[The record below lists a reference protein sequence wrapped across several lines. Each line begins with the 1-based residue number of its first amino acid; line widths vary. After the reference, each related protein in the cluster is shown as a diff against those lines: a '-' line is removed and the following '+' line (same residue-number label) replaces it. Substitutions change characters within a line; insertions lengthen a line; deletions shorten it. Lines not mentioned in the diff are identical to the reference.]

1 MDSILI
7 KLFATALAFS
17 QVTTRPDAVK
27 TEFDALS
34 DRAEVTQLLNAGCVH
49 MRKAFDIEDIN
60 LDDLIATAADD
71 KEALSAEIKA
81 LKGLNLGDLHVAYRQ
96 FCKLEK
102 LESSPVDLGQV
113 ITFYNNAV
121 KDLPDVAQLRHL
133 KLPGT
138 SVILGNKGERFA
150 EVYAPNNRRVPVP
163 LAAIPDVVRNAFIAA
178 EDKRFY
184 QHAGIDE
191 RGLVRAFIGNL
202 AQPGRPQGGSTI
214 TQQVAKNL
222 LVGNDITYER
232 KLREMIVA
240 SRMERA
246 LTKAEILELYLNL
259 IYLGRG
265 AWGVEMAAH
274 SYFGKPA
281 KALSAVEGALLAGLA
296 KGPNAFNPDRHP
308 ARVHARTAYV
318 LGRMHEDGMIDAAT
332 AQAVLPQLVAYQ
344 PTRRDFGFHF
354 VDYVARE
361 AKAVAKLDALTQS
374 SYTVRATINPALQRV
389 TESALQEG
397 LARYEMSTG
406 RYKFEGP
413 EASISDAVRLVAAD
427 PKPAEP
433 AWLAVLKTTR
443 LPLYDVHWDS
453 AIVLDN
459 RHGKRGDAI
468 TVGLID
474 GRILPLNTWSAAIR
488 RTLNPYD
495 VVYVH
500 VREAR
505 GKQVAQADLR
515 IRPSVQGAALVLE
528 NETGRILA
536 MAGGFSY
543 PASQLNR
550 AVQSLRQPGSTLKPL
565 TYLAALRKGLQ
576 PNTLVMDAPI
586 TLAPIGA
593 TGYGRQRGFWSPKN
607 YGGGASG
614 AITLRR
620 ALENSRNLATA
631 QLLATGLDD
640 SAEQGLDRVCE
651 LAMEAQLYKEC
662 MRYYPF
668 VLGAQA
674 VRLIDLAAFYAAI
687 ANEGALPR
695 PHAIETIEQ
704 DGRQIYRHDSNAV
717 TWIGSADR
725 ASFYQLKSMLQGVL
739 ARGTARAVKHLS
751 PYVGGKTGT
760 TDDSADAW
768 FVGFTNDVTVAI
780 WVGYDNGDGGRHT
793 LGHGQTGGKV
803 ALPMFEPIIQAAW
816 EVQASKTALRGPSS
830 EAMRQLVTLSIDPHT
845 GDPAPAGSR
854 QAFTEYLRRDAA
866 GRISDTQ
873 FRIVSRADT
882 YGRHRGDDGE
892 DGGPFQQW
900 SYDSRLYGDNRSFF
914 PFAPWRLV
922 PRENPSWRGYPDDE
936 DRLPRQPRRIDPDYF
951 WRRLQ

>member
-1 MDSILI
+1 MDSIFI
-7 KLFATALAFS
+7 KIFATALTFS

-27 TEFDALS
+27 TEFDVVS

-60 LDDLIATAADD
+60 LDDLIATATDD
-71 KEALSAEIKA
+71 KEALGAEIKA
-81 LKGLNLGDLHVAYRQ
+81 LKGLNLGDLHGAYRQ
-96 FCKLEK
+96 FCKLENV
-102 LESSPVDLGQV
+102 ENSSVDLGQV

-133 KLPGT
+133 TLPGT

-150 EVYAPNNRRVPVP
+150 EVYTPNNRRVPVP
-163 LAAIPDVVRNAFIAA
+163 LADIPDVVRNAFIAA

-222 LVGNDITYER
+222 LVGNDVTYER

-246 LTKAEILELYLNL
+246 LTKAEILELYLNS

-265 AWGVEMAAH
+265 AWGIEMAAH

-281 KALSAVEGALLAGLA
+281 KALSAVEGALIAGLA
-296 KGPNAFNPDRHP
+296 KGPGAFNPDRYP
-308 ARVHARTAYV
+308 ARAHARMAYV

-332 AQAVLPQLVAYQ
+332 TQAVLPQLVAYQ
-344 PTRRDFGFHF
+344 PMRRDLGFHF

-361 AKAVAKLDALTQS
+361 AKTVAKLDTLTQS
-374 SYTVRATINPALQRV
+374 SYTVHATINPTLQRV
-389 TESALQEG
+389 TEAVLQEG
-397 LARYEMSTG
+397 LARYELSTA
-406 RYKFEGP
+406 RSKFEGP
-413 EASISDAVRLVAAD
+413 EANISDAVRLAAAD
-427 PKPAEP
+427 PTLVEP
-433 AWLAVLKTTR
+433 AWLVALKTTR
-443 LPLYDVHWDS
+443 LPLYDVHWES
-453 AIVLDN
+453 AVVLDN
-459 RHGKRGDAI
+459 THGKRGNAI

-488 RTLNPYD
+488 RNLKPYD
-495 VVYVH
+495 VVYVQ
-500 VREAR
+500 VPDAR
-505 GKQVAQADLR
+505 GRQTARADLR
-515 IRPSVQGAALVLE
+515 VRPGVQGAVLVLE
-528 NETGRILA
+528 NQTGRILA

-550 AVQSLRQPGSTLKPL
+550 VVQSARQPGSTVKPL
-565 TYLAALRKGLQ
+565 TYLAALQNGLQ

-593 TGYGRQRGFWSPKN
+593 TADARQRGFWSPKN
-607 YGGGASG
+607 YGGGALG
-614 AITLRR
+614 AITLRS
-620 ALENSRNLATA
+620 ALENSRNLATV

-640 SAEQGLDRVCE
+640 SAEHGLDRVCE
-651 LAMEAQLYKEC
+651 LAMEAQLYKDC

-695 PHAIETIEQ
+695 PYAIDSIEQ
-704 DGRQIYRHDSNAV
+704 GSRSIYRHDSNAP

-760 TDDSADAW
+760 TDDTADAW

-780 WVGYDNGDGGRHT
+780 WVGYDNGDGERRT
-793 LGHGQTGGKV
+793 LGRGQTGGKV

-816 EVQASKTALRGPSS
+816 EVQAPKTALRGPSRD
-830 EAMRQLVTLSIDPHT
+830 AMRQLASSSIDPDT

-854 QAFTEYLRRDAA
+854 HAVTEYLRRDAS
-866 GRISDTQ
+866 GRIGDTR
-873 FRIVSRADT
+873 FLIVSRADP
-882 YGRHRGDDGE
+882 YARHRGGDGE
-892 DGGPFQQW
+892 DPEPFQQW
-900 SYDSRLYGDNRSFF
+900 SHDNRLHGDNRSAS
-914 PFAPWRLV
+914 PFAQWRLV
-922 PRENPSWRGYPDDE
+922 PREPPPWSGYPDDD
-936 DRLPRQPRRIDPDYF
+936 DRLPRPPRRVDPDYF
-951 WRRLQ
+951 WRRFQ

>member
-7 KLFATALAFS
+7 KIFATALAFS

-27 TEFDALS
+27 TEFDAVS
-34 DRAEVTQLLNAGCVH
+34 DSAEVTQLLNAGCVH
-49 MRKAFDIEDIN
+49 MRKAFDVADIN
-60 LDDLIATAADD
+60 LDDLIATAMDD
-71 KEALSAEIKA
+71 KEALSGEIKA
-81 LKGLNLGDLHVAYRQ
+81 LKGLNLGDLHAAYRQ

-102 LESSPVDLGQV
+102 VESSPVDLGQV
-113 ITFYNNAV
+113 VTFYNNAV

-133 KLPGT
+133 KLPGA
-138 SVILGNKGERFA
+138 SVVLDNKGERFA
-150 EVYAPNNRRVPVP
+150 EVYAPNNRRVSVQ
-163 LAAIPDVVRNAFIAA
+163 LADIPDVVRNAFIAA
-178 EDKRFY
+178 EDKRFH

-240 SRMERA
+240 SRIERA
-246 LTKAEILELYLNL
+246 LTKTEILELYLNS

-296 KGPNAFNPDRHP
+296 KGPNTFNPDRHP
-308 ARVHARTAYV
+308 ARAHARMAYV
-318 LGRMHEDGMIDAAT
+318 LGRMHEDGMIDAAP
-332 AQAVLPQLVAYQ
+332 AQAVLPQRVAYQ

-361 AKAVAKLDALTQS
+361 AKAVANLDTLTQS
-374 SYTVRATINPALQRV
+374 SYTVHATINPALQRV
-389 TESALQEG
+389 TEAALQEG
-397 LARYEMSTG
+397 LARYELSTR
-406 RYKFEGP
+406 RYKFDGP
-413 EASISDAVRLVAAD
+413 EANISDAVRLVAAD
-427 PKPAEP
+427 PKLVEPKLVEP
-433 AWLAVLKTTR
+433 AWLAALKTTR
-443 LPLYDVHWDS
+443 LPLYDVHWES
-453 AIVLDN
+453 AVVLDN
-459 RHGKRGDAI
+459 TLKRGNAI

-488 RTLNPYD
+488 RNLKPYD
-495 VVYVH
+495 VVYVQ

-550 AVQSLRQPGSTLKPL
+550 VVQSLRQPGSTLKPL

-593 TGYGRQRGFWSPKN
+593 TAHTRQRGFWSPKN

-651 LAMEAQLYKEC
+651 LAMEARLYKEC

-695 PHAIETIEQ
+695 PHAIERIEQ
-704 DGRQIYRHDSNAV
+704 GGRPIYRHDSNAV
-717 TWIGSADR
+717 PWIGSADR

-768 FVGFTNDVTVAI
+768 FIGFTNDVTVAI
-780 WVGYDNGDGGRHT
+780 WVGYDNGDGGRRT
-793 LGHGQTGGKV
+793 LGRGQTGATV
-803 ALPMFEPIIQAAW
+803 ALPMFEPIMQAAW
-816 EVQASKTALRGPSS
+816 EVQAPRSALRGPSPD
-830 EAMRQLVTLSIDPHT
+830 AMRQLVTLSIDPYT
-845 GDPAPAGSR
+845 GDAAPAGSR
-854 QAFTEYLRRDAA
+854 HAFTEYLRRDAS
-866 GRISDTQ
+866 GRIGDTQ
-873 FRIVSRADT
+873 FRIVSRAD
-882 YGRHRGDDGE
+882 R
-892 DGGPFQQW
+892 GPFQQW
-900 SYDSRLYGDNRSFF
+900 SYDGRLYDENRSLF
-914 PFAPWRLV
+914 PFTPWRLA
-922 PRENPSWRGYPDDE
+922 PREYPSWRGYPDDE
-936 DRLPRQPRRIDPDYF
+936 DRLPRPPRRVDPDYF
-951 WRRLQ
+951 WRRFQ

>member
-7 KLFATALAFS
+7 KIFATALTFS
-17 QVTTRPDAVK
+17 QVTTRPDEVK
-27 TEFDALS
+27 TEFDAVGG
-34 DRAEVTQLLNAGCVH
+34 RAEVTQLLNAGCVH

-60 LDDLIATAADD
+60 LDDLIATAMDD

-81 LKGLNLGDLHVAYRQ
+81 LKGLNLGDLNGAYRQ
-96 FCKLEK
+96 FCKLETV
-102 LESSPVDLGQV
+102 ENSSVDLGQV

-150 EVYAPNNRRVPVP
+150 EVYTPNNRRVPVP
-163 LAAIPDVVRNAFIAA
+163 LADIPHMVRNAFIAA

-222 LVGNDITYER
+222 LVGNDVTYER

-246 LTKAEILELYLNL
+246 LTKADILELYLNS

-265 AWGVEMAAH
+265 AWGIEMAAH

-281 KALSAVEGALLAGLA
+281 KALSAVEGALIAGLA

-308 ARVHARTAYV
+308 ARAHARMAYV
-318 LGRMHEDGMIDAAT
+318 LGRMHEDGMIDAAM

-344 PTRRDFGFHF
+344 PMRRDLGFHF

-361 AKAVAKLDALTQS
+361 AKGVAKLDSLTQS
-374 SYTVRATINPALQRV
+374 SYTVHATINPALQRV
-389 TESALQEG
+389 TEAALQEG
-397 LARYEMSTG
+397 LARYELSTA

-413 EASISDAVRLVAAD
+413 EANISDAIRLVAAD
-427 PKPAEP
+427 PKLVEP
-433 AWLAVLKTTR
+433 AWLAALKTTR
-443 LPLYDVHWDS
+443 LPLYDVHWES
-453 AIVLDN
+453 AVVLDN
-459 RHGKRGDAI
+459 THGKRGNAI

-474 GRILPLNTWSAAIR
+474 GRILPLNTWSAAIQ
-488 RTLNPYD
+488 RTLKPYD
-495 VVYVH
+495 VVYVQ
-500 VREAR
+500 VSEAR
-505 GKQVAQADLR
+505 GKQRARADLR
-515 IRPSVQGAALVLE
+515 VRPGVQGAVLVLE

-550 AVQSLRQPGSTLKPL
+550 VVQSSRQPGSTLKPL
-565 TYLAALRKGLQ
+565 TYLAALQNGLQ

-593 TGYGRQRGFWSPKN
+593 TAYARQRGFWSPKN
-607 YGGGASG
+607 YDGGALG
-614 AITLRR
+614 AITLRS

-640 SAEQGLDRVCE
+640 SAEHGLDRVCE

-695 PHAIETIEQ
+695 PYAIERIEQ
-704 DGRQIYRHDSNAV
+704 GGRPIYRHDSKAL

-739 ARGTARAVKHLS
+739 ARGTARAVKDLS

-760 TDDSADAW
+760 TDDTADAW

-780 WVGYDNGDGGRHT
+780 WVGYDNGDGERRT
-793 LGHGQTGGKV
+793 LGRGQTGGKV
-803 ALPMFEPIIQAAW
+803 ALPMFEPIMQAAW
-816 EVQASKTALRGPSS
+816 EVQAPKTALRGPSRD
-830 EAMRQLVTLSIDPHT
+830 AMRQLASFSIDPYT
-845 GDPAPAGSR
+845 GDPAPAESR
-854 QAFTEYLRRDAA
+854 HAFTGISGETLQAESVTRD
-866 GRISDTQ
+866 
-873 FRIVSRADT
+873 F
-882 YGRHRGDDGE
+882 
-892 DGGPFQQW
+892 
-900 SYDSRLYGDNRSFF
+900 
-914 PFAPWRLV
+914 
-922 PRENPSWRGYPDDE
+922 
-936 DRLPRQPRRIDPDYF
+936 
-951 WRRLQ
+951 

>member
-7 KLFATALAFS
+7 KIFATALAFS
-17 QVTTRPDAVK
+17 QVTTRPEAVK
-27 TEFDALS
+27 TEFDAVS

-71 KEALSAEIKA
+71 KEALSTEIKA

-102 LESSPVDLGQV
+102 VENSPVDLGQV
-113 ITFYNNAV
+113 IIFYNNAV
-121 KDLPDVAQLRHL
+121 KDLPDVAQLKDL

-150 EVYAPNNRRVPVP
+150 EVYAPNNRRVSVP
-163 LAAIPDVVRNAFIAA
+163 LADIPDVVRNAFIAA
-178 EDKRFY
+178 EDKRFH

-202 AQPGRPQGGSTI
+202 AQPGRPQGGSSI

-246 LTKAEILELYLNL
+246 LTKAEILELYLNS

-274 SYFGKPA
+274 SYFGKQA
-281 KALSAVEGALLAGLA
+281 KALNAVEGALLAGLA
-296 KGPNAFNPDRHP
+296 KGPNAFNPDRQP
-308 ARVHARTAYV
+308 ARAQARMAYV

-332 AQAVLPQLVAYQ
+332 AQAALPQLVAYQ
-344 PTRRDFGFHF
+344 PARRDFGFHF

-361 AKAVAKLDALTQS
+361 AKAVARLDTLTQS
-374 SYTVRATINPALQRV
+374 SYTVHATINPALQRV
-389 TESALQEG
+389 TEAALQEG
-397 LARYEMSTG
+397 LARYEINTG
-406 RYKFEGP
+406 RSKFEGA
-413 EASISDAVRLVAAD
+413 EANISDAVRLAAAE
-427 PKPAEP
+427 PKLVEP
-433 AWLAVLKTTR
+433 AWLAALKTTR
-443 LPLYDVHWDS
+443 LPLYDVHWES

-459 RHGKRGDAI
+459 TRGKRGDAI
-468 TVGLID
+468 TVGLTD
-474 GRILPLNTWSAAIR
+474 GRILPLNAWSAAIR
-488 RTLNPYD
+488 RNLKPND
-495 VVYVH
+495 VVYVQ

-505 GKQVAQADLR
+505 GKQAAQADLR
-515 IRPSVQGAALVLE
+515 IRPGVQGAALVLE

-550 AVQSLRQPGSTLKPL
+550 TVQSLRQPGSTLKPL

-586 TLAPIGA
+586 TLPPIGA
-593 TGYGRQRGFWSPKN
+593 TASARQRGFWSPKN
-607 YGGGASG
+607 YDGSASG
-614 AITLRR
+614 AITMRR

-640 SAEQGLDRVCE
+640 SAEEGLNRVCE
-651 LAMEAQLYKEC
+651 LAMEAQLYKDC

-674 VRLIDLAAFYAAI
+674 VRLVDLAAFYAAI

-704 DGRQIYRHDSNAV
+704 DGRPIYRHDSNAV

-751 PYVGGKTGT
+751 PYAGGKTGT

-768 FVGFTNDVTVAI
+768 FVGFTNEVTVAI
-780 WVGYDNGDGGRHT
+780 WVGYDNGDGARRT
-793 LGHGQTGGKV
+793 LGRGQTGAKV
-803 ALPMFEPIIQAAW
+803 ALPMFEPIMQAAW
-816 EVQASKTALRGPSS
+816 EVQAPRTALKGPSND
-830 EAMRQLVTLSIDPHT
+830 AMRQLVTLSIDPYT

-854 QAFTEYLRRDAA
+854 QAFTEYLRRDAS
-866 GRISDTQ
+866 GRIDDTQ
-873 FRIVSRADT
+873 YRIVSRADT
-882 YGRHRGDDGE
+882 RHRGDTGE
-892 DGGPFQQW
+892 DGRPFQQW
-900 SYDSRLYGDNRSFF
+900 SDDSRLYGENRSFF
-914 PFAPWRLV
+914 PFAPWRPV
-922 PRENPSWRGYPDDE
+922 PRENPPFRGYPDDE
-936 DRLPRQPRRIDPDYF
+936 DRLPQQPRRVDPDYF
-951 WRRLQ
+951 WRRFQ